1 MPESIAAAIA
11 AMSDIGRLEVAE
23 EFVGK
28 LFNTC
33 GSFTDMLSKLQV
45 EMVSLRQKLTESL
58 ERNEHLKAMLHHQE
72 KATYNAQERPGDIKL
87 NLKWRSSTTTLEM
100 YGVLKFLH
108 GNQIWR

>member
-45 EMVSLRQKLTESL
+45 EMVPLLQKLTEPL
-58 ERNEHLKAMLHHQE
+58 ERNEHLEARLHHQQHI
-72 KATYNAQERPGDIKL
+72 THRSGQGTL
-87 NLKWRSSTTTLEM
+87 N
-100 YGVLKFLH
+100 
-108 GNQIWR
+108 